1 MASDTYEWQEVS
13 RLYLSQFNQQRFGD
27 LPGIFES
34 LKKTHG
40 ADARIEIASI
50 AGGNTTVS
58 ADGQITPVT
67 NTYFKVIKY
76 LPVTLV
82 QAQIDQYE
90 ERFTKKV
97 KAPKSK
103 KAKNKK

>member
-1 MASDTYEWQEVS
+1 MTTDTHAWQEVS

-34 LKKTHG
+34 LKKKHG
-40 ADARIEIASI
+40 EDARIEVASI
-50 AGGNTTVS
+50 EGGISTAHT
-58 ADGQITPVT
+58 DGQVASVA
-67 NTYFKVIKY
+67 NTYFKVMKY

-82 QAQIDQYE
+82 QAQIEQYE
-90 ERFTKKV
+90 ERFTKKI
-97 KAPKSK
+97 KAPKPK

>member
-1 MASDTYEWQEVS
+1 MTTETHAWQEVS

-40 ADARIEIASI
+40 EDARIEIASI
-50 AGGNTTVS
+50 EGSNTAVG
-58 ADGQITPVT
+58 ADGNAIPVA
-67 NTYFKVIKY
+67 NTYFKVMKY
-76 LPVTLV
+76 LPVALV

-90 ERFTKKV
+90 ERFAKKI
-97 KAPKSK
+97 KAPKPK